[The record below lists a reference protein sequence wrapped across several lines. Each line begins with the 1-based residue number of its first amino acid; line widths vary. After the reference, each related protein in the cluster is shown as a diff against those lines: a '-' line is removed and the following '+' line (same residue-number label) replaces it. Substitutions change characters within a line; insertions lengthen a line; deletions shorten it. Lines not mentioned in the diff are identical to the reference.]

1 MAEGAATDEH
11 TSGTRDLCI
20 CLHGNGVGRGRG
32 HRAHSN
38 AKRFRKRLRVNVPCD
53 TRFRVS
59 GYCACSVYRTQWLR
73 YRLDG
78 TVEFELQYRP
88 MYMYWFT
95 YENP

>member
-1 MAEGAATDEH
+1 MMRTNMSAVTVNTIDLCALSELNDVFKYADDTTLLVPEH
-11 TSGTRDLCI
+11 TDTELEVEFNRI
-20 CLHGNGVGRGRG
+20 KAWAAANCLH
-32 HRAHSN
+32 
-38 AKRFRKRLRVNVPCD
+38 L
-53 TRFRVS
+53 
-59 GYCACSVYRTQWLR
+59 TQWLR